1 MLIKKKGEGKKDP
14 RKEASG
20 TVEGMKVIRK
30 DPRKEAS
37 GIVEG
42 MKVIRAE
49 GICVTQRQEVDKLE

>member
-1 MLIKKKGEGKKDP
+1 M
-14 RKEASG
+14 
-20 TVEGMKVIRK
+20 EGMKVIRK

-42 MKVIRAE
+42 MKVIRKDPRKEAGGIVEGMKVIREE

>member
-1 MLIKKKGEGKKDP
+1 MKVIRKDP

-20 TVEGMKVIRK
+20 IVEGMKVIRK
-30 DPRKEAS
+30 DPRKEAG